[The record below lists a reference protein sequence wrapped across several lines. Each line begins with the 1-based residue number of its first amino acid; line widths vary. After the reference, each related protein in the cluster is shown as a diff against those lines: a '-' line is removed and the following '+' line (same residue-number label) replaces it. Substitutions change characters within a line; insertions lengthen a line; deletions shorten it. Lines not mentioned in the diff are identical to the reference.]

1 MSAVPDD
8 FPQLA
13 PHHFDGL
20 RESVR
25 ALNGT
30 IARAEEQRARDHRE
44 SLAAIEKLTAAC
56 EAVAKNLPT
65 LMDLAVPAKTNGHG
79 NHDTKENDN
88 DRRNSDDS

>member
-1 MSAVPDD
+1 MPVPDD

-30 IARAEEQRARDHRE
+30 IAKAEEQRARDSRE
-44 SLAAIEKLTAAC
+44 TLAALQRLTTAC
-56 EAVAKNLPT
+56 EQVSANLSA
-65 LMDLAVPAKTNGHG
+65 LNDIKIPAQTNGNG
-79 NHDTKENDN
+79 NSHHEETRD
-88 DRRNSDDS
+88 DRSSDDA